1 MKTATLPIFNKSST
15 SIPSILMFSG
25 VKEKEHWLKMG

>member
-15 SIPSILMFSG
+15 SIPKLMFSG